1 MVAEQMV
8 IRDKGLLEVEEAQ
21 EHIGLLETV
30 GLLLHQVIQVVL
42 VDMVILVMVDMEQQ
56 EAAVVVMETLVL
68 TVIQAMEQL
77 QAILDMLVLPD
88 MEQLPDTVELPEMP
102 EVLIQEPLE

>member
-1 MVAEQMV
+1 MEELGYIGHLVV
-8 IRDKGLLEVEEAQ
+8 IMGKLVLVILLE
-21 EHIGLLETV
+21 LLFPE
-30 GLLLHQVIQVVL
+30 
-42 VDMVILVMVDMEQQ
+42 ILVMVDMEQQ
-56 EAAVVVMETLVL
+56 QAAMVVMETVVL

-88 MEQLPDTVELPEMP
+88 MEQLPETRELPEMP